1 METTQ
6 NPLKNELTATK
17 IHHILYGTSG
27 SETQNGRHIMVVL
40 V

>member
-6 NPLKNELTATK
+6 NLKNELTATK
-17 IHHILYGTSG
+17 IHQLLYGTSG